1 MDDLI
6 GRRVANAGVFRA
18 AATQIPG
25 IFPQPPLEQEPF
37 HKLSPGISSTDS
49 AEAATSASYEHESS
63 DAHGC
68 LAESKANASVQQRYL
83 EFHTWQTGEYA
94 AGEIVGAVPGPG
106 QFV

>member
-37 HKLSPGISSTDS
+37 HRLSPGGAGDLGVVR
-49 AEAATSASYEHESS
+49 AREF
-63 DAHGC
+63 GC
-68 LAESKANASVQQRYL
+68 SRLL
-83 EFHTWQTGEYA
+83 G
-94 AGEIVGAVPGPG
+94 
-106 QFV
+106 